1 MSDRFD
7 MHATPRARPVAEA
20 PVDAL
25 LALAEELA
33 RRWAIA
39 LIRARPLERIG
50 EVPLGDLAREAPAL
64 CAQAVRALCSDG
76 ELERMVGGDGD
87 QDTSPAS
94 RLGALAGAPDSS
106 SAVAAVEAL
115 RGVLWEA
122 LLDELGWSISDRP
135 TARLVADLADR
146 LALVCSMALSATLAQ
161 VSVAPLSETDGAAA
175 ALVDEE
181 RERGDAGHD
190 PDRRPAAIR
199 PAVLVDEQDQALISS
214 FSALSAED
222 PMETGNP
229 AVADDGWVRQTPGVW
244 GTRPRIEIRDVRGEE
259 GPAAWIGSIGRRLER
274 HEQDGLPFAV
284 LLVELVDIERLQ
296 RAEPLEEVSRLSSEV
311 QEALA
316 RALRPADSL
325 TRERPG
331 RYWLLTPQT
340 DTAGARTLAEQLV
353 RAVRSSVS
361 HRGAPLEVAVGIAV
375 CPEDGR
381 QASELA
387 AHADVDLYAARA
399 AGRPAVS

>member
-7 MHATPRARPVAEA
+7 VHPAPRARPVAEA

-25 LALAEELA
+25 LVMAEELA

-50 EVPLGDLAREAPAL
+50 EVPLEDLAREAPAL

-76 ELERMVGGDGD
+76 ELERMVGGGGD

-94 RLGALAGAPDSS
+94 RLGALAGAPDSR

-122 LLDELGWSISDRP
+122 LLDELGWSISDRSS
-135 TARLVADLADR
+135 ARMVADLADR
-146 LALVCSMALSATLAQ
+146 LALVCSMALSATLTQ
-161 VSVAPLSETDGAAA
+161 VSVAPLSE
-175 ALVDEE
+175 VDVAIAPLIDEK
-181 RERGDAGHD
+181 RERGGTGHD
-190 PDRRPAAIR
+190 PDPPPAAIR
-199 PAVLVDEQDQALISS
+199 PAVLVDEQDEALISS

-222 PMETGNP
+222 PVETGDP
-229 AVADDGWVRQTPGVW
+229 AVVDDGWARQASGVW
-244 GTRPRIEIRDVRGEE
+244 ETRPRIEIRDVRGEE

-274 HEQDGLPFAV
+274 HEQDGSPFAV
-284 LLVELVDIERLQ
+284 LLVELVDIERLHH
-296 RAEPLEEVSRLSSEV
+296 AEPLEEVSRLSSEV

-340 DTAGARTLAEQLV
+340 DPAGAQMLAEQLA
-353 RAVRSSVS
+353 RAVRSSAS
-361 HRGAPLEVAVGIAV
+361 HRGTPLEVAVGIAV

-399 AGRPAVS
+399 AGRPTVS